1 MKEKLLDKMKRRI
14 HEKMIR
20 RYKRIIR
27 KYVQKL
33 DKANYYSLMAYS
45 WGVDEITDYHV
56 IAERSYLD
64 HHVFGTDVMWFD
76 RKGAR

>member
-33 DKANYYSLMAYS
+33 DKANYYSFMAYS